1 MGVATLG
8 GWTFRV
14 DPQSVSWPFSMK
26 TAVTDTLGGKV
37 VQLYGVQLG
46 DITVSGSFG
55 RGGYLEQKAFLTYL
69 ESNTPTDI
77 QIQTSGQQTG
87 FFNLIKFTYPPKNW
101 DFNVYLKSFSEA
113 GGSGTSIDVT
123 PNNFNPKWTIVL
135 FPNQSNNEFRAAA
148 IDAAISHTQTGFG
161 WDPKEYQFSGVG
173 IPVTES
179 AATLQSYA
187 QEEAA
192 LQGSGA
198 QSVNQPGQPGLLAGY
213 PNAEIFPGLFG
224 KGGSATL
231 TSLTSG
237 SPGQPSIGPVG
248 SINNPTDFA
257 NALLAAIGAPSTAA
271 NITSIVNWEAREGGN
286 WNNTAKY
293 NPINTTLNEPG
304 ATSINSVGVKAYT
317 SWAQGVQ
324 ATAATLLGGQ
334 YNDIVTALRAGNGL
348 GHGSYAGLSTWSGGG
363 YSSI

>member
-14 DPQSVSWPFSMK
+14 DPQSITWPFSMK
-26 TAVTDTLGGKV
+26 SAVTNTLGGKV

-55 RGGYLEQKAFLTYL
+55 RGGYLEQLKFLNYL
-69 ESNTPTDI
+69 ESITPTDV

-87 FFNLIKFTYPPKNW
+87 FFNLIRFTYPPKNW

-148 IDAAISHTQTGFG
+148 IDSAISHTQTGFG

-179 AATLQSYA
+179 NATLQAYA

-192 LQGSGA
+192 LQASGA
-198 QSVNQPGQPGLLAGY
+198 QSIDQPGQPGLLAGY
-213 PNAEIFPGLFG
+213 PSAL
-224 KGGSATL
+224 GGTAAS
-231 TSLTSG
+231 SG
-237 SPGQPSIGPVG
+237 SG
-248 SINNPTDFA
+248 SGGGTQ
-257 NALLAAIGAPSTAA
+257 TAA
-271 NITSIVNWEAREGGN
+271 AVTPTGQGGTPSANQALGQQMAAAPPYNWTGPEWPALQALWTRESG
-286 WNNTAKY
+286 WSNTAK
-293 NPINTTLNEPG
+293 NPSSG
-304 ATSINSVGVKAYT
+304 AYGI
-317 SWAQGVQ
+317 AQALGHGPTNQ
-324 ATAATLLGGQ
+324 YPGGQ
-334 YNDIVTALRAGNGL
+334 YAAANPPPVGTSDAGTQIAWGL
-348 GHGSYAGLSTWSGGG
+348 NYIKSTYGDPIAAEAHENSAGW
-363 YSSI
+363 Y